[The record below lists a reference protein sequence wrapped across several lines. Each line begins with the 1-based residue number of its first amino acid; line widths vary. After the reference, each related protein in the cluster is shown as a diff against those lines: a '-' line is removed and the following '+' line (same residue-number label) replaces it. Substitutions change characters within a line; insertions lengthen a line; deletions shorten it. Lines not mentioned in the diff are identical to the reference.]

1 MFKIKILESSL
12 LFAIIIIMTAISAF
26 IVININLTIVSTT
39 TNNGDKFSCPLR
51 NSYIF
56 NIPIYK
62 NHVRQYSINMNALDL
77 MSVNV
82 VAAKQNLVASEISA
96 RLLLGEF
103 NGVPVIDDNQKVIG
117 IVTAI
122 DILKAVREGKN
133 LSNTTARD
141 IMTPNPSVVK
151 KDTSME
157 EIMDIMIEKEI
168 VLVPVVQDEDDG
180 KLIGVVARLDILRQK
195 LNEGFVTIGERKGV
209 AKT

>member
-1 MFKIKILESSL
+1 L
-12 LFAIIIIMTAISAF
+12 
-26 IVININLTIVSTT
+26 
-39 TNNGDKFSCPLR
+39 
-51 NSYIF
+51 Y
-56 NIPIYK
+56 
-62 NHVRQYSINMNALDL
+62 NMNALDL

-82 VAAKQNLVASEISA
+82 VAVKQNLAASEISA

-117 IVTAI
+117 VVTAI

-133 LSNTTARD
+133 LSNTTARE
-141 IMTPNPSVVK
+141 IMTQNPSVVK
-151 KDTSME
+151 KDTSIE

-168 VLVPVVQDEDDG
+168 VLVPVVEEEDDNG

-195 LNEGFVTIGERKGV
+195 LNEGFVTIGERRGI

>member
-1 MFKIKILESSL
+1 
-12 LFAIIIIMTAISAF
+12 
-26 IVININLTIVSTT
+26 
-39 TNNGDKFSCPLR
+39 
-51 NSYIF
+51 
-56 NIPIYK
+56 
-62 NHVRQYSINMNALDL
+62 MNALDL

-82 VAAKQNLVASEISA
+82 VAAKQNLAASEISA

-122 DILKAVREGKN
+122 DILKAVRKGKN
-133 LSNTTARD
+133 LSNTTARE
-141 IMTPNPSVVK
+141 IMTPNPSVVN
-151 KDTSME
+151 KDTSIE

-168 VLVPVVQDEDDG
+168 VLVPVVEGEDDNG

-195 LNEGFVTIGERKGV
+195 LNEGFVTMGERRGI

>member
-1 MFKIKILESSL
+1 M
-12 LFAIIIIMTAISAF
+12 
-26 IVININLTIVSTT
+26 
-39 TNNGDKFSCPLR
+39 LR
-51 NSYIF
+51 NSYLF
-56 NIPIYK
+56 NRPIY
-62 NHVRQYSINMNALDL
+62 HVRQHSIKINALDL

-82 VAAKQNLVASEISA
+82 VAAKQNLAASEISA

-133 LSNTTARD
+133 LSNTTVRE

-151 KDTSME
+151 KDTPIE
-157 EIMDIMIEKEI
+157 EIIDIMIEKEI
-168 VLVPVVQDEDDG
+168 VLVPVVQEDDG

-195 LNEGFVTIGERKGV
+195 LNEGFVTIGERRGI

>member
-1 MFKIKILESSL
+1 
-12 LFAIIIIMTAISAF
+12 
-26 IVININLTIVSTT
+26 
-39 TNNGDKFSCPLR
+39 
-51 NSYIF
+51 
-56 NIPIYK
+56 
-62 NHVRQYSINMNALDL
+62 MNALDL

-82 VAAKQNLVASEISA
+82 VAAKHNLVASEISA

-168 VLVPVVQDEDDG
+168 FLYLL
-180 KLIGVVARLDILRQK
+180 KHNTNCISLYC
-195 LNEGFVTIGERKGV
+195 VTGII
-209 AKT
+209 